1 MILSIVTIIMY
12 LKIQDISQKIEDIS
26 FALLIMIRNSSQF
39 LRLLVLMKNQQE
51 VRVKSRIFFNFS
63 KNFLIRKMWKKSYIL
78 VVNLVKRNLN

>member
-51 VRVKSRIFFNFS
+51 VRVKSRIFFNF
-63 KNFLIRKMWKKSYIL
+63 LKKFTY
-78 VVNLVKRNLN
+78 

>member
-1 MILSIVTIIMY
+1 MY

-51 VRVKSRIFFNFS
+51 VRVKSRIFFNF
-63 KNFLIRKMWKKSYIL
+63 LKKFTY
-78 VVNLVKRNLN
+78 

>member
-1 MILSIVTIIMY
+1 MY

-51 VRVKSRIFFNFS
+51 VRVKSRIFFNFL
-63 KNFLIRKMWKKSYIL
+63 NNLLIRKMWKKSYIL